1 MAKAG
6 RGRTA
11 RPGEEVVTRALRCA
25 GVTLAA
31 LATLTACGGRPE
43 PCPALDL
50 IPTVG
55 VSWRA
60 ESLPYDTAT
69 TYRLCAAKHCTTG
82 ALRVYGDQVHV
93 SVDLPKSFN
102 DRTPRV
108 TLRLSD
114 DSGTPILNASHTI
127 TLKQAEDGCDQAV
140 TGALQLTT
148 DGKLKDVR

>member
-1 MAKAG
+1 M
-6 RGRTA
+6 
-11 RPGEEVVTRALRCA
+11 TRALRCA

-55 VSWRA
+55 VSWRT

-69 TYRLCAAKHCTTG
+69 TYRLCAAKVCTAG
-82 ALRVYGDQVHV
+82 ALQAYGDQVHV
-93 SVDLPKSFN
+93 SVDLPESFD
-102 DRTPRV
+102 DRTPQV

-114 DSGTPILNASHTI
+114 DSGTPVLDAARRI
-127 TLKQAEDGCDQAV
+127 TLEKAEDGCDQAL
-140 TGALQLTT
+140 TGALQLTS
-148 DGKLKDVR
+148 DGELKDVR

>member
-1 MAKAG
+1 M
-6 RGRTA
+6 
-11 RPGEEVVTRALRCA
+11 VTRALRCA
-25 GVTLAA
+25 GVALAA

-69 TYRLCAAKHCTTG
+69 TYRLCAARHCTTG
-82 ALRVYGDQVHV
+82 ALRIYGDQVHV
-93 SVDLPKSFN
+93 SVDLPESFN
-102 DRTPRV
+102 DRTLQV

-114 DSGTPILNASHTI
+114 DSGTPLLNASQTV
-127 TLKQAEDGCDQAV
+127 TPQRDEDGCDQALN
-140 TGALQLTT
+140 GALQLTA
-148 DGKLKDVR
+148 DGELKDMR

>member
-1 MAKAG
+1 M
-6 RGRTA
+6 
-11 RPGEEVVTRALRCA
+11 TRALRCG

-60 ESLPYDTAT
+60 GSHPYDTAA
-69 TYRLCAAKHCTTG
+69 TYRLCAAEHCTTG
-82 ALRVYGDQVHV
+82 ALRTYGDQVHV
-93 SVDLPKSFN
+93 SVDLPESFD
-102 DRTPRV
+102 DRTLQV

-114 DSGTPILNASHTI
+114 DSGTPILNASQAI
-127 TLKQAEDGCDQAV
+127 TLEQAEDGCDQAL
-140 TGALQLTT
+140 TGSLQLTA
-148 DGKLKDVR
+148 DGKLKDMG